1 MDTLLEP
8 FGRAG
13 AVSGFVARL
22 LAGVALV
29 ALGAVFWARDLAEL
43 ALPLI
48 HWTYGLLD
56 REHRIEELVLA
67 GRGVLNGA
75 DQVYRLTVVPQ
86 GLVMVGTHIVHP
98 HPQAW
103 AKVSV
108 IVAHLWQSAATA
120 AVLLLAWP
128 ASRPVQWV
136 FRFALLLLMALAL
149 IPLDL
154 PFVLWAQ
161 VWTNYHERFTPG
173 DFSALLV
180 WNDFLQHGGRWLI
193 GLALAVLIIRLQ
205 PCADLGKRVTSSAT
219 PASHSKRERE
229 AYENF

>member
-13 AVSGFVARL
+13 AIRGFVARL
-22 LAGVALV
+22 LAGVALA
-29 ALGAVFWARDLAEL
+29 ALGAVLWGRDVAEL

-67 GRGVLNGA
+67 SRGVVNGA
-75 DQVYRLTVVPQ
+75 DQVFRLTVAPH
-86 GLVMVGTHIVHP
+86 GLVMVGTHVVHT

-108 IVAHLWQSAATA
+108 IVAHLWQPAATA

-128 ASRPVQWV
+128 ANHLLQWV
-136 FRFALLLLMALAL
+136 FRFLLLLIMTLALA
-149 IPLDL
+149 PLDL

-161 VWTNYHERFTPG
+161 VWTNYHDQFTPG
-173 DFSALLV
+173 DFSALLF

-193 GLALAVLIIRLQ
+193 GVALAALILWLQ
-205 PCADLGKRVTSSAT
+205 S
-219 PASHSKRERE
+219 PAQPNKSVV
-229 AYENF
+229 

>member
-13 AVSGFVARL
+13 AIRGFVARL
-22 LAGVALV
+22 LAGVALM
-29 ALGAVFWARDLAEL
+29 ALGAVLWGRDVAEL

-67 GRGVLNGA
+67 SRGVVNGA
-75 DQVYRLTVVPQ
+75 DQVYRLTVVPH
-86 GLVMVGTHIVHP
+86 GLIMVGTHVVHT

-108 IVAHLWQSAATA
+108 IVAHLWQPAATA

-128 ASRPVQWV
+128 ANHLLQWA
-136 FRFALLLLMALAL
+136 FRFLLLLIMTLAL
-149 IPLDL
+149 VPLDL

-161 VWTNYHERFTPG
+161 VWTNYHDQFTPG
-173 DFSALLV
+173 DFSALLF

-193 GLALAVLIIRLQ
+193 GLALAILILRLQ
-205 PCADLGKRVTSSAT
+205 PFADSRAPFTV
-219 PASHSKRERE
+219 PA
-229 AYENF
+229 NPGI